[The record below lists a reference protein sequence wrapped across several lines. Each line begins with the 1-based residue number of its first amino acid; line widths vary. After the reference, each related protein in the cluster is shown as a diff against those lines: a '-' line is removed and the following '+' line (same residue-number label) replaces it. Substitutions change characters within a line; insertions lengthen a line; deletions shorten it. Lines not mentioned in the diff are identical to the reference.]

1 MGVMTEAFY
10 KMELRKGMKL
20 RNHPHPVLRDRNRK
34 RVRYA
39 IAQLHYFKRCRE
51 RERG

>member
-1 MGVMTEAFY
+1 MGAMTEAFY
-10 KMELRKGMKL
+10 KLELREGMKQ
-20 RNHPHPVLRDRNRK
+20 RNDPNPVLRKRNRL